1 MYLNVI
7 KALESTL
14 SFWSPWSLIFRPKH
28 PIESH
33 HFFRPMFVCVA
44 KPARD
49 FHTFRWF
56 RAIGRHPENIPPV
69 FMRFCISQVY
79 QANSGK
85 KTWWKL
91 HETRRFTTFWWSVIP
106 WCVVC
111 FPYLKSPRWPR
122 GKTPPRYAM
131 ARGQAIQ
138 AREYACPGLRPGV
151 ESWSWKRERGRS
163 DPKNGSGNVGWNP
176 WMSRWKLGCKRLVY
190 Q

>member
-1 MYLNVI
+1 MWLRRWNRRCLSGHPGRLSSDQSTPLNPTISFGLCLFVWPNQRGI
-7 KALESTL
+7 STHFGGLGLLEDTQKI
-14 SFWSPWSLIFRPKH
+14 SPPQFSWG
-28 PIESH
+28 
-33 HFFRPMFVCVA
+33 FVCLRCI
-44 KPARD
+44 KP
-49 FHTFRWF
+49 
-56 RAIGRHPENIPPV
+56 IPE
-69 FMRFCISQVY
+69 
-79 QANSGK
+79 K

-163 DPKNGSGNVGWNP
+163 DPKMGRGMWGDTPGCPVGS
-176 WMSRWKLGCKRLVY
+176 
-190 Q
+190 